1 MNLYEYAQLGVI
13 SNPTNY
19 AEYLTMVLKK
29 NSTSNKVADAI
40 SAIANVQKSIS
51 QKDDTCGMT
60 ITVGF
65 SANAWTVL
73 FPNNEFP
80 KGLKPF
86 EEMKNGDRYF
96 PSTAGDIFFMIKSS
110 RLDLNYQ
117 AAKYLLTFF
126 EPIATCIEDI
136 QGFKYLDDRDLI
148 DFVDGTE
155 NPQGDL
161 RYNSILVA
169 DGTYKG
175 GSFLTIQKYIDKQ
188 AKWDSLSTEEQEHT
202 IGRTKT
208 DDIEIADDKKKPY
221 AHNVKGKLII
231 DGEEI
236 KMLRQNRPFGNALEH
251 GTMFVGFIA
260 NADNMKATLKQMI
273 TADENGNY
281 DKLLDFVIAKTG
293 ANYFVPPQGFLDE
306 IAG

>member
-1 MNLYEYAQLGVI
+1 MHLYQYAQPGVI
-13 SNPTNY
+13 SNPTSH
-19 AEYLTMVLKK
+19 AEYLTMVLKNNFSLEK
-29 NSTSNKVADAI
+29 ATQAI

-51 QKDDTCGMT
+51 QKDDTCNLT

-65 SANAWTVL
+65 SANAWQIL
-73 FPNNEFP
+73 FPKKEFP

-86 EEMKNGDRYF
+86 EEMKNGERHF
-96 PSTAGDIFFMIKSS
+96 PSTAGDIFFMVKSS
-110 RLDLNYQ
+110 RMDLNYQ
-117 AAKYLLTFF
+117 AAKYLVQFF
-126 EPIATCIEDI
+126 STIATTIDDV

-188 AKWDSLSTEEQEHT
+188 TDWDTLSTEEQENT
-202 IGRTKT
+202 IGRTKM

-221 AHNVKGKLII
+221 AHNVKAKLTI

-236 KMLRQNRPFGNALEH
+236 KMLRQNRPFGNAMEH

-260 NADNMKATLKQMI
+260 NPENMNATLKQMI

-293 ANYFVPPQGFLDE
+293 TNYFVPPQKFLDD
-306 IAG
+306 ITS

>member
-1 MNLYEYAQLGVI
+1 MNTNELAQAGVI
-13 SNPTNY
+13 SNPTSHV
-19 AEYLTMVLKK
+19 EYLTMILK
-29 NSTSNKVADAI
+29 NGFEQNAVTQAI
-40 SAIANVQKSIS
+40 AAIANVQKSIS
-51 QKDDTCGMT
+51 PKDDTCALT

-65 SANAWTVL
+65 SANAWHLL
-73 FPNNEFP
+73 FPNNELP
-80 KGLKPF
+80 KGLEPF

-117 AAKYLLTFF
+117 AAKYLVQFF
-126 EPIATCIEDI
+126 ATIAITTEDV

-155 NPQGDL
+155 NPQGNL

-169 DGTYKG
+169 DGIYKG
-175 GSFLTIQKYIDKQ
+175 GSFLTVQKYIDKQ
-188 AKWDSLSTEEQEHT
+188 ANWDAIDTTEQENI
-202 IGRTKT
+202 IGRTKM

-221 AHNVKGKLII
+221 AHNVKSKLII
-231 DGEEI
+231 DGVEI
-236 KMLRQNRPFGNALEH
+236 KMLRQNRAFGNALEH

-260 NADNMKATLKQMI
+260 NPENMKATLQQMI

-293 ANYFVPPQGFLDE
+293 ANYFVPPQNFLDE

>member
-1 MNLYEYAQLGVI
+1 MQLYQYAQPGVI
-13 SNPTNY
+13 SNPTSH
-19 AEYLTMVLKK
+19 AEYLTLILK
-29 NSTSNKVADAI
+29 NNITTDKVSDAI

-51 QKDDTCGMT
+51 QKDDTCELT
-60 ITVGF
+60 ITTGF
-65 SANAWTVL
+65 SANAWQIL

-86 EEMKNGDRYF
+86 EEMKNDDRHF
-96 PSTAGDIFFMIKSS
+96 PSTAGDIFFMVKSS
-110 RLDLNYQ
+110 RMDLNYQ
-117 AAKYLLTFF
+117 AAKYLLHFF
-126 EPIATCIEDI
+126 ENIATPIEDI

-188 AKWDSLSTEEQEHT
+188 AKWDALSTEEQEHA
-202 IGRTKT
+202 IGRTKM

-236 KMLRQNRPFGNALEH
+236 KMLRQNRPFGNAMEH

-260 NADNMKATLKQMI
+260 NPDNMVATLKQMI

-293 ANYFVPPQGFLDE
+293 TNYFVPPQGFLDE
-306 IAG
+306 IGG